1 MKRSGLS
8 KGVLVG
14 MLLTVMLLAVAS
26 ARAASLPGDSE
37 AAAHGDEAAS
47 VQLVKETEQKSA
59 DFVFRQYNLAVLSHY
74 SYLIGSGGEA
84 MIIDPARDVG
94 RYLKDAQE
102 LGLKITRVYLTHS
115 HADFVAGHME
125 LAKATGAEI
134 IVNEATKAGFPHKP
148 VKDGGCHRLR
158 QSTRGHRDDSGAHPR
173 RHLPLRVSSSLR
185 DEPGVRP
192 HRRHFVHRQRRS
204 SRPDGR
210 CHERSRTGRNGL
222 SLLEG
227 QTVRTARRHEVLPGS
242 RGGLALRCTLERQ
255 ARLHDRRA
263 AQGEHLSAT

>member
-8 KGVLVG
+8 KWVSVG

-26 ARAASLPGDSE
+26 ARAASLPGDAE

-84 MIIDPARDVG
+84 MIVDPARDIS

-134 IVNEATKAGFPHKP
+134 IVNEATKAGYPAQA
-148 VKDGGCHRLR
+148 GQG
-158 QSTRGHRDDSGAHPR
+158 R
-173 RHLPLRVSSSLR
+173 RMPSPSARCA
-185 DEPGVRP
+185 
-192 HRRHFVHRQRRS
+192 RS
-204 SRPDGR
+204 S
-210 CHERSRTGRNGL
+210 
-222 SLLEG
+222 
-227 QTVRTARRHEVLPGS
+227 
-242 RGGLALRCTLERQ
+242 
-255 ARLHDRRA
+255 
-263 AQGEHLSAT
+263 